1 MGRNIAVG
9 DQVTALVDLGRGVTK
24 GTRGTVT
31 SVSFFHGLATV
42 RFSNGAEIPSVRL
55 HQITHA

>member
-1 MGRNIAVG
+1 MGRNFVVG

-31 SVSFFHGLATV
+31 SVSLFHGLVTI
-42 RFSNGAEIPSVRL
+42 RFSNGAEVPSVKL